1 MSHWRPNHPCE
12 WPEQAPRA
20 PNGAETRHGALC
32 ASFPACYGTVDRVN
46 LLVVAPS
53 IIDGLVRSPVD
64 TSTTLSGV
72 AVECSREHH
81 GQGTDRCKSRLASGS
96 AKIVHGRPL
105 ELPRGIHRVL
115 FPHVAVQPNR
125 FQWVGNGSHRHTNRQ
140 EAMGHRLHG
149 ASLHFPP
156 QTSRLWPLLRG
167 KRSHM
172 HETRR

>member
-1 MSHWRPNHPCE
+1 MSLWRPNHPCE

-20 PNGAETRHGALC
+20 PVGAETRHRELY
-32 ASFPACYGTVDRVN
+32 ASSPACYGTVDRVD

-81 GQGTDRCKSRLASGS
+81 GQGTDRCGSRPASGS
-96 AKIVHGRPL
+96 AKVVRGRPL

-115 FPHVAVQPNR
+115 SPHVAVRAPPASISNAR
-125 FQWVGNGSHRHTNRQ
+125 GLV
-140 EAMGHRLHG
+140 RL
-149 ASLHFPP
+149 AS
-156 QTSRLWPLLRG
+156 
-167 KRSHM
+167 
-172 HETRR
+172 TR